1 MTDCEILYIISS
13 LGNIDVYQN
22 LLDTYGIEIGID
34 NLKKLLKKDDIW
46 YINNNECRD
55 ILVRYINTHFNEGDI
70 GL

>member
-13 LGNIDVYQN
+13 LGNIDMYQN

-55 ILVRYINTHFNEGDI
+55 ILVRYINTHFNEEEI